1 MRSDRW
7 RKIISKSESPFTV
20 FIRDASKGTLCLSVN
35 KDTTVQDMLVM
46 IFSRNSDS
54 LPASAC
60 ISLAASNRFLYLP
73 LHESL
78 GNLGIGSM
86 SMITLRVRTLG
97 GSAISRD
104 DQCAVGSD
112 GKLLDASEID
122 WVHDP
127 EDDSQRSSRN
137 VKPTW
142 KISDPN
148 NDGEIEVTSHQN
160 QRSEALSTSNISE
173 KVSGKVK
180 GKRKAADAP
189 ATKQPVKKTK
199 SNAKSSSTSKAPQ
212 AASCIADVQD
222 SAPADI
228 QSDTEVEDF
237 SEETSRGSFRDRTR
251 DIDEF
256 FESAVSD
263 RRKCKKCR
271 NVSLVAHASTLR
283 RHIEAD
289 HKASFIYFNFW
300 PQYDAWCT
308 RVNFKTMLPKA
319 RKAAAAAA
327 SQSAV
332 QTTLDPHLTEPTVKI
347 PYSDRLF
354 REAAIEWLIAT
365 DQPLQALEHPKF
377 IHMIDVAS
385 RATNGV
391 VIPGRKA
398 TRTEIK
404 SIFKRNLNHLRKRF
418 QGDTIKGLVSLTCDA
433 WQASNT
439 DAYFAVT
446 AHWIEDTGP
455 NSWLLQSNLIGFTQ
469 MNSAH
474 DGVRLGR
481 ALYKVI
487 ARVGLEPK
495 RKGLPYW
502 NHEHRRIR
510 CFAHVINLATQAVIS
525 TYSKSKYFNPA
536 NPEEHEPDTET
547 INRDEIGLIRSIVV
561 KARSSAK
568 RKELFKT
575 IQTRPPSQHNG
586 PPLMLLL
593 DMVVRWSSTFIMLER
608 AESLKQFVDTFVY
621 EIGLLES
628 ENTDK
633 RRKIDQLKLSD
644 KEWQRVKLFLNLL
657 AYANSAQQMFSSD
670 TEPSLH
676 VGLPALEGLHK
687 AWSSRVAKPKYSPFA
702 DALQAGVNK
711 VSGYYSKTEL
721 SDAYMMAMI
730 LHPEKK
736 MRHFIKN
743 WEPDLCDQVRNSA
756 ERIFKERYIELCGS
770 LEASQTQRN
779 ASPKKDRRHR
789 VLLDDSDSDDEMDNQ
804 TKSNSVQ
811 PWLQEFN
818 DFLDAKEKIPSGMSL
833 VQWWGLHSTDYPVW
847 ASLARDYCAIMAS
860 SVSSERT
867 FSSAGITIS
876 KRRNRLGKDIVEPL
890 QFLKCA
896 LRRNLIFREAPLE
909 DDNVEADDGTLEDE
923 TEDWVELI
931 DVDEAEDSGEDLDY
945 DGFN

>member
-1 MRSDRW
+1 
-7 RKIISKSESPFTV
+7 
-20 FIRDASKGTLCLSVN
+20 
-35 KDTTVQDMLVM
+35 
-46 IFSRNSDS
+46 
-54 LPASAC
+54 
-60 ISLAASNRFLYLP
+60 
-73 LHESL
+73 
-78 GNLGIGSM
+78 
-86 SMITLRVRTLG
+86 MITMPILTSINSAFLA
-97 GSAISRD
+97 AISRD

-127 EDDSQRSSRN
+127 EDDSTQPATSSGQRSSRN

-271 NVSLVAHASTLR
+271 NVSLVAHASTLW

-354 REAAIEWLIAT
+354 CEAAIEWLIAT
-365 DQPLQALEHPKF
+365 DQALEHLKF

-495 RKGLPYW
+495 VGWVTCDNASNNDTMLRHFATRLNASPKRKGLPYW

-510 CFAHVINLATQAVIS
+510 
-525 TYSKSKYFNPA
+525 KSKYFNPA

-561 KARSSAK
+561 KLITSIICQARSSAK

-575 IQTRPPSQHNG
+575 IQTRPPSQRNG

-608 AESLKQFVDTFVY
+608 AESLKQ
-621 EIGLLES
+621 
-628 ENTDK
+628 
-633 RRKIDQLKLSD
+633 
-644 KEWQRVKLFLNLL
+644 
-657 AYANSAQQMFSSD
+657 
-670 TEPSLH
+670 
-676 VGLPALEGLHK
+676 
-687 AWSSRVAKPKYSPFA
+687 
-702 DALQAGVNK
+702 
-711 VSGYYSKTEL
+711 
-721 SDAYMMAMI
+721 
-730 LHPEKK
+730 
-736 MRHFIKN
+736 
-743 WEPDLCDQVRNSA
+743 
-756 ERIFKERYIELCGS
+756 
-770 LEASQTQRN
+770 
-779 ASPKKDRRHR
+779 
-789 VLLDDSDSDDEMDNQ
+789 
-804 TKSNSVQ
+804 
-811 PWLQEFN
+811 
-818 DFLDAKEKIPSGMSL
+818 
-833 VQWWGLHSTDYPVW
+833 LHSTDYPVW
-847 ASLARDYCAIMAS
+847 ASLARDYCAIMAL